1 MAPGPALASG
11 DNPHVAKRVSS
22 PELIGREGEVA
33 TLAEAT
39 RRAADAEFA
48 AILVAGEAGVGKT
61 RLVAEM
67 QRRAAEAGARILT
80 GDCVELAE
88 GELPF
93 APLTA
98 ALRPVARDLGAAEIE
113 ALPGREELA
122 RLWPELGEPGK
133 GWISRDSALDEP
145 LSQARLFEA
154 LLALLSSLGEDGP
167 VVLTIED
174 LHWADRSTRDFLSF
188 LVRNARTAPLI
199 VVCTYRSDELHRRHP
214 LRPFLAELE
223 RRPGVERIELAPLS
237 REELGALLD
246 GVRGEPPGEE
256 LLTDLFDRSDGNPF
270 FAEELLAA
278 SADGGSIPDTLRDAL
293 MMRVEALSRPARELM
308 RTAAAAG
315 RRVNHRLLAEAS
327 GLSEAELDEA
337 LRDAVAHHVLVQ
349 DGDTYAFR
357 HALVREAV
365 ESDLLPGERGT
376 LHVTLAEALTA
387 DPSLGEGAAG
397 AADAEIAHHWWEA
410 RRFPEALTA
419 LIAAGRAAEDLYAFA
434 EAHRDLEHALEVW
447 DEVDDP
453 EGRAGTDRVDVMSRA
468 AENANLAGELSR
480 AVALARQ
487 VVQLIDAEDDP
498 VRAALQRERLGR
510 YLWVSGESEAALE
523 SYHEAVEL
531 MPAEPPTPEL
541 ARVLAAHGQILML
554 RGRPRESRA
563 RCEQAI
569 EVARSIGARAAE
581 AHALNTLGVNISTLG
596 DRAGGIEHL
605 LEARRIAEE
614 LEWIDEIGRVYVN
627 LSEEIDWDGRT
638 TEAVELTLEGAE
650 AMRRLGAR
658 AYVVFLEMEA
668 AHRLYRLGRLAEAD
682 RLVHGAMERGARGLG
697 AGLCGE
703 AAADVAIARGDAEA
717 ADKSLREARQA
728 LGSTRDSMF
737 FGPSAATE
745 VELALLRGRPEE
757 AASAF
762 EHALDVVTGAEYTF
776 SMARLYARGTQ
787 AYADL
792 AERAR
797 ALGDAE
803 SVAEADRRASA
814 AVERFDSILAPQ
826 RHELGAPV
834 PVAVAFRAV
843 CDGEMSR
850 LAGRSDPEAWR
861 AAAESWAALEMPLE
875 AGYAQWRGAEAL
887 LLADGDRGQAGE
899 LLSRAAATA
908 RETGAS
914 KVLAEVEGLAR
925 RARITLPE
933 VGDQIAADA
942 DGDGAATA
950 ADELGLTD
958 REVEVLEL
966 VAEGCTNREIGER
979 LFISEK
985 TASVHVSRI
994 LAKLDVRSRVEAA
1007 TAAHRLGIVAGEAE
1021 PA

>member
-1 MAPGPALASG
+1 VVTGG
-11 DNPHVAKRVSS
+11 DNPLVAKRVSS
-22 PELIGREGEVA
+22 PDLIGREGELA
-33 TLAEAT
+33 TLAEAVQ
-39 RRAADAEFA
+39 RAADGEFG

-67 QRRAAEAGARILT
+67 QRGAAETGARILT
-80 GDCVELAE
+80 GDCIELAE

-98 ALRPVARDLGAAEIE
+98 ALRPVARDLGPAEID

-122 RLWPELGEPGK
+122 RLWPELGDPGK

-145 LSQARLFEA
+145 LSQSRLFEA
-154 LLALLSSLGEDGP
+154 LLAMLSRLGEHGP
-167 VVLTIED
+167 VVLAIED

-188 LVRNARTAPLI
+188 LVRNAQGASLLL
-199 VVCTYRSDELHRRHP
+199 VCTYRSDELHRRHP

-223 RRPGVERIELAPLS
+223 RRPRVERIELAPLS
-237 REELGALLD
+237 RDELRALID
-246 GVRGEPPGEE
+246 GVLGEPPDQE
-256 LLTDLFDRSDGNPF
+256 LLTDLFERSDGNPF

-278 SADGGSIPDTLRDAL
+278 SGDGGAIPETLRDAL
-293 MMRVEALSRPARELM
+293 MVRVEALTGPGRGVLRA
-308 RTAAAAG
+308 AAAAG
-315 RRVNHRLLAEAS
+315 RRVNHRLLAEAAD
-327 GLSEAELDEA
+327 LQDAELDGA
-337 LRDAVAHHVLVQ
+337 LRDAVANQVLVQ

-357 HALVREAV
+357 HALVREV
-365 ESDLLPGERGT
+365 VVSDLLPGERSK
-376 LHVTLAEALTA
+376 LHVKLAEALTV
-387 DPSLGEGAAG
+387 DPSLGDCGAGTEQAEVAYHWLEG
-397 AADAEIAHHWWEA
+397 
-410 RRFPEALTA
+410 RRLPEALVA
-419 LIAAGRAAEDLYAFA
+419 LVEAGRAAEELYAFP
-434 EAHRDLEHALEVW
+434 EAHRHLENALEIW
-447 DEVDDP
+447 DEVEDA
-453 EGRAGTDRVDVMSRA
+453 EQRAGIDHAEVMCRA
-468 AENANLAGELSR
+468 AENANMTGELGR
-480 AVALARQ
+480 AVALGTKA
-487 VVQLIDAEDDP
+487 VEMIDSDRDP
-498 VRAALQRERLGR
+498 VRSALQRERLGR
-510 YLWVSGESEAALE
+510 YLWVSGESEAAVE

-554 RGRPRESRA
+554 RGRPRDSRA

-581 AHALNTLGVNISTLG
+581 GHALNTLGVNISTLG
-596 DRAGGIEHL
+596 DREKGIECL
-605 LEARRIAEE
+605 LEAKRIAEE
-614 LEWIDEIGRVYVN
+614 LGWIDEIGRVYVN

-638 TEAVELTLEGAE
+638 AEAVELTLQGADT
-650 AMRRLGAR
+650 MRGLGAR

-668 AHRLYRLGRLAEAD
+668 AHRLFRLGRLAEAD
-682 RLVHGAMERGARGLG
+682 RLVRGVSEREARGLG
-697 AGLCGE
+697 AGLCGDAE
-703 AAADVAIARGDAEA
+703 ADLALARGDADA
-717 ADKSLREARQA
+717 AAAALHRSRQA

-745 VELALLRGRPEE
+745 VELALLRGRPDE
-757 AASAF
+757 AAAAF
-762 EHALDVVTGAEYTF
+762 EDAIDSVTGAEYTF
-776 SMARLYARGTQ
+776 SMARLYARGTK
-787 AYADL
+787 AYAEL

-797 ALGDAE
+797 ALGDADALAH
-803 SVAEADRRASA
+803 AELKASE

-834 PVAVAFRAV
+834 PVAITFRAV

-850 LAGRSDPEAWR
+850 LAGRSDPDAWR
-861 AAAESWAALEMPLE
+861 TAAERWSELEMPLE
-875 AGYAQWRGAEAL
+875 RGYAEWRTAEAL
-887 LLADGDRGQAGE
+887 LLGDGDRDEVRE
-899 LLSRAAATA
+899 LLSRASATG

-914 KVLAEVEGLAR
+914 QLLAEVEGLAR

-933 VGDQIAADA
+933 VADQIAG
-942 DGDGAATA
+942 DGDGTA
-950 ADELGLTD
+950 AASAADKLGLTE
-958 REVEVLEL
+958 RELEVLEL

-1007 TAAHRLGIVAGEAE
+1007 TTAHRLGIVAGKPE